1 MDRRIMRSRQ
11 MIMQAFIEL
20 LGEQDFEKVTIQ
32 GIADRANVNRGTVY
46 LHFTDKYDLLEQS
59 VDTYLMML
67 ADSCI
72 PEEGTT
78 TELSRDLFIRAFT
91 YLKEHAAIYSVLITN
106 KGIPTFRHRMT
117 QMIKGNVTMV
127 VNHMKLESDIHRDV
141 LAQFLSVS
149 ITGLIEW
156 WVVESMPYT
165 PEEMVEQMNKIL
177 EARLQ
182 LW

>member
-1 MDRRIMRSRQ
+1 
-11 MIMQAFIEL
+11 
-20 LGEQDFEKVTIQ
+20 
-32 GIADRANVNRGTVY
+32 
-46 LHFTDKYDLLEQS
+46 
-59 VDTYLMML
+59 
-67 ADSCI
+67 
-72 PEEGTT
+72 
-78 TELSRDLFIRAFT
+78 
-91 YLKEHAAIYSVLITN
+91 
-106 KGIPTFRHRMT
+106 MT

>member
-1 MDRRIMRSRQ
+1 MDRRIVRSRQ
-11 MIMQAFIEL
+11 MIMQAFIGV
-20 LGEQDFEKVTIQ
+20 LGEQDFERVTIQ
-32 GIADRANVNRGTVY
+32 GIADRANVNRGTIY

-59 VDTYLMML
+59 VETYLMML
-67 ADSCI
+67 ADSCV
-72 PEEGTT
+72 PEDGATN
-78 TELSRDLFIRAFT
+78 ELSRELLIRAFT
-91 YLKEHAAIYSVLITN
+91 YLKEHEEIYRVLITN

-117 QMIKGNVTMV
+117 KMIEANITLV
-127 VNHMKLESDIHRDV
+127 VNQMKLDTGIHRDV

-156 WVVESMPYT
+156 WVVQSMPYT
-165 PEEMVEQMNKIL
+165 PEEMVEQMARVL